1 MFNGMMDPE
10 MIRLAQDQMSRMT
23 AADFARIQQQM
34 MSNPDL
40 MKMATESM
48 QNMRPEDLKQAAE
61 QLKNTRPEDMAQIGE
76 KMANASP
83 EEIAAMRAQADAH
96 FTYQINAAQMLK
108 KQGNELH
115 SRGNFSGAAEKYL
128 RAKNNLKDIPSS
140 KGGAL
145 LLACSLNL
153 MSCYLRT
160 NQHQEC
166 IREGSEVLA
175 YDATNVKAL
184 YRRGQAYRDLGLFQ
198 DAVSDLSKAH
208 EVSPEDE
215 TVADVLRDVKEK
227 LAVEGP
233 GKASARG
240 VVLEEITEENTVTS
254 GESRKPIKETQRESN
269 GGGLKT
275 DLDGLQALKDDP
287 EAIRTFQNF
296 ISKTDPDTLAA
307 LSGGKAGDMSPDMFK
322 TASSMIGKMSPEEIQ
337 KMVQTASSSFKGDS
351 PGENGFAPTPGM
363 LKMASDMMIK
373 MSPEERERMFNMA
386 SSTKANAPVSTS
398 YRDGEGSEPPR
409 VSSVVGESSSFV
421 APRSM
426 PSAPPA
432 DLQEQMRNQMK
443 DPAMR
448 QMFTSMIKNMN
459 PEMMASMSEQFGMK
473 LSQEDA
479 AKAQEAMAS
488 LSPEAL
494 EKMGTNGD
502 RESEESKEV
511 VARERRVGLCN
522 MHARFSYN
530 PSSSGLYW
538 KGVGDT
544 TTSSSSEGNLIS
556 AAAFVEGGIQEAC
569 DDACSICLEPFCDS
583 DPSTLTSCKHEYH
596 LQCILEWCQRSSQ
609 CPMCWQSISLKDP
622 IGQELLE
629 GVVQERNLR
638 FNPSRNA
645 TIFRHPTL
653 GDFELQHL
661 PAGVDNAELEERII
675 QHLAAAAAMGRARHG
690 TRREGHR
697 SSRSSTQGGHP
708 QFMVFSPH
716 PNAPPPPPMLSSPS
730 HRDETD
736 TATNLPHNATIGE
749 GSLHSNMQPPPASSH
764 PHQASPSASD
774 SNSRSPNQSSPSD
787 QDRAGPSELQSFSE
801 SLKSRLTSVSTRYKE
816 SITKNTRNW
825 KDRFF
830 SRNTSMAELGS
841 EVKREVTAGIA
852 TVSRMMERLET
863 RENSGSRA
871 GTASVSSSS
880 SNGSENH
887 HTPAESNYERNRSEA
902 GDEHS
907 SNERG
912 VKGTC
917 AAGSS
922 SSSSSSSS

>member
-23 AADFARIQQQM
+23 PADFARIQQQM

-61 QLKNTRPEDMAQIGE
+61 QLKHTRPEDMAQIGE

-166 IREGSEVLA
+166 IKEGSEVLA

-215 TVADVLRDVKEK
+215 TIADVLRDVKEK

-240 VVLEEITEENTVTS
+240 VVIEEITEDNTVTS
-254 GESRKPIKETQRESN
+254 GESNKPINETQRESN

-337 KMVQTASSSFKGDS
+337 KMVQAASSSFKGDS
-351 PGENGFAPTPGM
+351 PGENGFAPTPDM
-363 LKMASDMMIK
+363 LKMASDMMSK
-373 MSPEERERMFNMA
+373 MSTEERERMFNVA
-386 SSTKANAPVSTS
+386 SSLKANAPASTS
-398 YRDGEGSEPPR
+398 YSDGEGSEPPR
-409 VSSVVGESSSFV
+409 VSSVVSESSSFV

-511 VARERRVGLCN
+511 VARERRVDLCN

-530 PSSSGLYW
+530 PSSSGLHW

-544 TTSSSSEGNLIS
+544 SSSEGNLIS

-583 DPSTLTSCKHEYH
+583 DPSTLTSCKHEFH

-622 IGQELLE
+622 TGQELLE

-675 QHLAAAAAMGRARHG
+675 QHLAAAAAAMGRARHG

-708 QFMVFSPH
+708 QFMVFSPP
-716 PNAPPPPPMLSSPS
+716 PNAPPSPPPMLSSPS
-730 HRDETD
+730 QRDETD
-736 TATNLPHNATIGE
+736 LHNATIGE
-749 GSLHSNMQPPPASSH
+749 GSLQSNMQPPPASSH
-764 PHQASPSASD
+764 PHQGSPSASD
-774 SNSRSPNQSSPSD
+774 SNTRSPNQSSPSD

-841 EVKREVTAGIA
+841 EVKREVSAGIA

-863 RENSGSRA
+863 RENSSRPD
-871 GTASVSSSS
+871 TASVPSSS
-880 SNGSENH
+880 GTEN
-887 HTPAESNYERNRSEA
+887 HTPAESNNERNRSEA

-912 VKGTC
+912 VKETC

-922 SSSSSSSS
+922 SS

>member
-23 AADFARIQQQM
+23 PADFARIQQQM

-61 QLKNTRPEDMAQIGE
+61 QLKHTRPEDMAQIGE

-83 EEIAAMRAQADAH
+83 DEIASMRAQADAH

-115 SRGNFSGAAEKYL
+115 SRGNFSDAAEKYL

-153 MSCYLRT
+153 MSCYLKT

-166 IREGSEVLA
+166 IKEGSEVLA

-215 TVADVLRDVKEK
+215 TIADVLRDVKEK
-227 LAVEGP
+227 LTVEGP

-240 VVLEEITEENTVTS
+240 LVIEEITEENTVTS
-254 GESRKPIKETQRESN
+254 GESKKPIKEVTETQRESN
-269 GGGLKT
+269 GGGIKT

-307 LSGGKAGDMSPDMFK
+307 LSGGKAGGDMSPDMFK

-337 KMVQTASSSFKGDS
+337 KMVQTASSFKGDNN
-351 PGENGFAPTPGM
+351 PGGNGFAPTPDM
-363 LKMASDMMIK
+363 LKMASDMMSK
-373 MSPEERERMFNMA
+373 MSPEERERMFNM
-386 SSTKANAPVSTS
+386 SSSMKANAPPVSTS
-398 YRDGEGSEPPR
+398 YSDAQGSEPPR
-409 VSSVVGESSSFV
+409 ESVGASGVRNVVGESSSSFV

-426 PSAPPA
+426 PSAPPG

-459 PEMMASMSEQFGMK
+459 PGMMASMSEQMGMK

-494 EKMGTNGD
+494 EKMMRWVD
-502 RESEESKEV
+502 RAQTGIEK
-511 VARERRVGLCN
+511 AKKAKKWLLGKGGLIF
-522 MHARFSYN
+522 A
-530 PSSSGLYW
+530 
-538 KGVGDT
+538 
-544 TTSSSSEGNLIS
+544 I
-556 AAAFVEGGIQEAC
+556 
-569 DDACSICLEPFCDS
+569 
-583 DPSTLTSCKHEYH
+583 
-596 LQCILEWCQRSSQ
+596 CILVLAMVLHR
-609 CPMCWQSISLKDP
+609 LGY
-622 IGQELLE
+622 IG
-629 GVVQERNLR
+629 R
-638 FNPSRNA
+638 
-645 TIFRHPTL
+645 
-653 GDFELQHL
+653 
-661 PAGVDNAELEERII
+661 
-675 QHLAAAAAMGRARHG
+675 
-690 TRREGHR
+690 
-697 SSRSSTQGGHP
+697 
-708 QFMVFSPH
+708 
-716 PNAPPPPPMLSSPS
+716 
-730 HRDETD
+730 
-736 TATNLPHNATIGE
+736 
-749 GSLHSNMQPPPASSH
+749 
-764 PHQASPSASD
+764 
-774 SNSRSPNQSSPSD
+774 
-787 QDRAGPSELQSFSE
+787 
-801 SLKSRLTSVSTRYKE
+801 
-816 SITKNTRNW
+816 
-825 KDRFF
+825 
-830 SRNTSMAELGS
+830 
-841 EVKREVTAGIA
+841 
-852 TVSRMMERLET
+852 
-863 RENSGSRA
+863 
-871 GTASVSSSS
+871 
-880 SNGSENH
+880 
-887 HTPAESNYERNRSEA
+887 
-902 GDEHS
+902 
-907 SNERG
+907 
-912 VKGTC
+912 
-917 AAGSS
+917 
-922 SSSSSSSS
+922 